1 MLHNILKMQV
11 IFMAKGTSGRIVIEV
26 DPDLKEQLYSALDK
40 EGLNLKQWFLLN
52 ANEFL
57 QDKTQLSLLP
67 NNNNSNSRK
76 VG

>member
-1 MLHNILKMQV
+1 
-11 IFMAKGTSGRIVIEV
+11 MAKGTSGRIVIEV
-26 DPDLKEQLYSALDK
+26 DPDLKEQLYSVLDK

-52 ANEFL
+52 ANQFL

-67 NNNNSNSRK
+67 NNNNDTRK